1 MLKTGELLIGTG
13 DGVVCRA
20 NQIELVLKD
29 PVKKLEDK
37 SSRSKKSKPKT
48 EMRLKEAEYVFN
60 LLFVV
65 SVLFALPPSHPIRI
79 VHKKK
84 ILYNFYCILLSN
96 KCLFCIIYYVMH
108 IQSHITLYDLLL
120 EVQMKFHL
128 TFMKINSLLY
138 FHL

>member
-60 LLFVV
+60 LFVV
-65 SVLFALPPSHPIRI
+65 SALFAPP
-79 VHKKK
+79 
-84 ILYNFYCILLSN
+84 
-96 KCLFCIIYYVMH
+96 
-108 IQSHITLYDLLL
+108 TL
-120 EVQMKFHL
+120 
-128 TFMKINSLLY
+128 
-138 FHL
+138 

>member
-20 NQIELVLKD
+20 NQIELVLKE
-29 PVKKLEDK
+29 PGKKLEDK

-65 SVLFALPPSHPIRI
+65 SVFLIPVPS
-79 VHKKK
+79 
-84 ILYNFYCILLSN
+84 LMNCS
-96 KCLFCIIYYVMH
+96 
-108 IQSHITLYDLLL
+108 
-120 EVQMKFHL
+120 
-128 TFMKINSLLY
+128 
-138 FHL
+138 